1 MLPDSLL
8 PSSNFL
14 ELCRLEKQDDCFLI
28 HLQSKL
34 QDGICPEC
42 GTKNSRRHSSYI
54 RKLLDLPWAGIPVR
68 VQVTIKKIHCDNPR
82 CHRKIFAERLGEEL
96 KPYARRTGRLNQHL
110 NAIGFA
116 LGGNA
121 GSKLAAFIGM
131 PISSSTLLRV
141 VLNTDDEQINTPRV
155 LGVDDW
161 AFRKGNNYGTILVDL
176 EKNKPVD
183 LLPNREAATL
193 EKWLK
198 AHPGV
203 EIISRDRASAY
214 SQGAKAGAP
223 DAIQVADRWHLLKNL
238 GDALKKMLDRY
249 NKELR
254 LAAEDIAKAERKE
267 KMGDIEKDKKD
278 KVFIK
283 KATKMV
289 ENNTAI
295 TESKFQL
302 NFKEVKRLSKE
313 GASIKSIHRQTGI
326 HRQTIKRYLK
336 YDEYPTAVQHKL
348 NKEVADFEDYIRKR
362 WNQGERNV
370 KQIWREIKEQGFTGS
385 FQSIY
390 RLTKNYPRDTDK
402 EKLPP
407 PLKIQAWSA
416 RKVSILLRKEMDS
429 LEEDEQ
435 IYLKAFMKHC
445 PKAKEANS
453 LALEF
458 KEMTDKLKV
467 SLLDPW
473 IEKAQNSGITALK
486 NFASGLRQDYD
497 AVRAAVSLEW
507 SNGQVEGQVNRLKMI
522 KRQMYGRASFE
533 LLRKR
538 VLMDSS

>member
-1 MLPDSLL
+1 MQ
-8 PSSNFL
+8 N
-14 ELCRLEKQDDCFLI
+14 
-28 HLQSKL
+28 
-34 QDGICPEC
+34 GICPEC
-42 GTKNSRRHSSYI
+42 GTKNSRRHSSYV

-68 VQVTIKKIHCDNPR
+68 VQLAVKKIHCDNPQ

-121 GSKLAAFIGM
+121 GSKLSSFIGM
-131 PISSSTLLRV
+131 PVSSSTLLRV
-141 VLNTDDEQINTPRV
+141 VLNTDDEHVNTPRV

-161 AFRKGNNYGTILVDL
+161 AFRKGNRYGTILVDL
-176 EKNKPVD
+176 EKNKPID
-183 LLPNREAATL
+183 LLPDREAATL

-198 AHPGV
+198 DHPGV

-254 LAAEDIAKAERKE
+254 LAAEDIAKTERKKE
-267 KMGDIEKDKKD
+267 MEAKKNDKKLNTPVR
-278 KVFIK
+278 KKAANIK
-283 KATKMV
+283 KDNGIA
-289 ENNTAI
+289 
-295 TESKFQL
+295 ESKFKL
-302 NFKEVKRLSKE
+302 NFKEVKRLRKE
-313 GASIKSIHRQTGI
+313 GASIKSIHRQTGL
-326 HRQTIKRYLK
+326 HRQTIKRYLQ
-336 YDEYPTAVQHKL
+336 YDEYPTPSRHNL
-348 NKEVADFEDYIRKR
+348 NKEVADFEDYVRKR
-362 WNQGERNV
+362 WTQGERNV

-385 FQSIY
+385 FQKIY
-390 RLTKNYPRDTDK
+390 RVTKDYPRDPDK
-402 EKLPP
+402 ENLPP

-416 RKVSILLRKEMDS
+416 RKVSILLRKEIDS
-429 LEEDEQ
+429 LEKDEQ

-445 PKAKEANS
+445 PKATEANS
-453 LALEF
+453 LALQF

-473 IEKAQNSGITALK
+473 IEKAQNCGITALK
-486 NFASGLRQDYD
+486 NFASGLKQDYD